1 MPKLDTTER
10 LRILNNI
17 LQESQGHTMHELAD
31 KIGVSSITT
40 IKNFFGSK
48 DGSSDGIRHGKFW
61 PNSMLDKF
69 DPDKE
74 EVIIE
79 ERYGRKIKYRFI
91 EGFTLFDDDLPNNII
106 ESILP
111 FLEHTN
117 QIHGLDNA
125 FSETIDTM
133 LEIIMKQKHGK
144 YKRECE
150 KIINTEKTMKLSL
163 QEVFNS
169 GLSLEEQIPIL
180 RNSISNNQTIEIDYK
195 TFKGDKSTLITHPYL
210 LVESNSR
217 WYIICFLEKL
227 LDGNFENDRIGRINT
242 IPIDRI
248 KRVRINHKS
257 KFISCSINILKRLE
271 RTIGVSILNWE
282 EPQTYKL
289 EIEVSDFL
297 VKYFESKPLI
307 YELQRQKGNRFVY
320 KDTIE
325 TIELIAKLRSYGS
338 RLKVISPPSL
348 VAKIQNDLTKSINQY
363 K

>member
-10 LRILNNI
+10 LRTLNT
-17 LQESQGHTMHELAD
+17 LMQESQGHTMYQLAE

-48 DGSSDGIRHGKFW
+48 NGDSDGIRHGKFW
-61 PNSMLDKF
+61 TDSMVDKF
-69 DPDKE
+69 DPDKD

-79 ERYGRKIKYRFI
+79 ERHGRKIKYRFI
-91 EGFTLFDDDLPNNII
+91 DGFTLFDDDLPNNVI

-125 FSETIDTM
+125 FSDTIDAM
-133 LEIIMKQKHGK
+133 LDIIKKQKNGK
-144 YKRECE
+144 YKKECE
-150 KIINTEKTMKLSL
+150 KIINSEKTMKLSL

-180 RNSISNNQTIEIDYK
+180 RNSISRKQVIEIDYK
-195 TFKGDKSTLITHPYL
+195 TFKGEKSTLIIHPYL

-227 LDGNFENDRIGRINT
+227 EEGDFEQNRIGRINT

-248 KRVRINHKS
+248 KDVRMSDKHDFIN
-257 KFISCSINILKRLE
+257 CSINILERLE
-271 RTIGVSILNWE
+271 RTIGVSILHWE
-282 EPQTYKL
+282 NPISYNL

-297 VKYFESKPLI
+297 LKYFESKPLI
-307 YELQRQKGNRFVY
+307 IELQTQKGNKFTY
-320 KDTIE
+320 KGAIE

-338 RLKVISPPSL
+338 SIKVLSPSSL
-348 VAKIQNDLTKSINQY
+348 VDKIKSDLTKSIEKYN
-363 K
+363 

>member
-17 LQESQGHTMHELAD
+17 LQETQGHTMHELAD

-69 DPDKE
+69 DPDND

-79 ERYGRKIKYRFI
+79 ERYGRKLKYRFTK
-91 EGFTLFDDDLPNNII
+91 GFTLFDDDLPNNVI

-133 LEIIMKQKHGK
+133 LEIIKKQKNGK

-150 KIINTEKTMKLSL
+150 KIMNTEKTMKLSL

-169 GLSLEEQIPIL
+169 GISLEEQIPIL
-180 RNSISNNQTIEIDYK
+180 RNCISNKQPIDIDYK
-195 TFKGDKSTLITHPYL
+195 TFKGDKSTLIIHPYL

-227 LDGNFENDRIGRINT
+227 SSGNFEGDRIGRINT

-248 KRVRINHKS
+248 KDVRINKES
-257 KFISCSINILKRLE
+257 DFISCTINILERLE

-282 EPQTYKL
+282 KPQTYNL
-289 EIEVSDFL
+289 EIEVSEFL

-307 YELQRQKGNRFVY
+307 IELQRQKGNKFSY
-320 KDTIE
+320 NGAIE
-325 TIELIAKLRSYGS
+325 TIELIAKLRSYGCS
-338 RLKVISPPSL
+338 LKVLSPPSL
-348 VAKIQNDLTKSINQY
+348 VDKIQTDLTKSVNNY
-363 K
+363 T